1 MSGELLTKAR
11 LDARKIMMGEFSED
25 ILLST
30 PDGSLAITSKG
41 LASKHHV
48 NFDTDGL
55 PVNSKNAHICL
66 DENDLAS
73 KGYVV
78 RDSQSEVNL
87 INHRVDVKDSTGL
100 IKKYVI
106 KETFPDETLGM
117 ITCILGDF
125 E

>member
-1 MSGELLTKAR
+1 MSGKLLRKAR
-11 LDARKIMMGEFSED
+11 LDARKIMAGEFSEQ

-30 PDGSLAITSKG
+30 PDNSLVISTDG
-41 LASKHHV
+41 LASKHHI

-66 DENDLAS
+66 DENDLVN
-73 KGYVV
+73 KGYNV
-78 RDSQSEVNL
+78 RDSQAEVDL
-87 INHRVDVKDSTGL
+87 INHRIDVKDSTGL
-100 IKKYVI
+100 NRQYVI